1 MQRNRQ
7 LQLDV
12 EAPFGVESAAVEV
25 PCLVVVVTHEL
36 RRLSNIY
43 TGCRISQGRAY
54 SKKQDGLIGQQ
65 LSAIITTGSN
75 RRSSHN
81 LRSYNFAR
89 ASAWLIKRIIHYS
102 TLLMF
107 AVPSLAPILP
117 DFEHVHRCQNNE
129 RFFCVSTIVSTVVV
143 PVKTGFYE
151 QMEAKEGRSGSSFHG
166 AYKMYIQPRNH

>member
-1 MQRNRQ
+1 MQRNGQ

-25 PCLVVVVTHEL
+25 PCLVVVATHEL
-36 RRLSNIY
+36 PRLSNIC

-81 LRSYNFAR
+81 LRSYNFAW

-107 AVPSLAPILP
+107 AVPSFRPNSARFRTRAPLP
-117 DFEHVHRCQNNE
+117 KQRTVFLCEHHCIDSRC
-129 RFFCVSTIVSTVVV
+129 
-143 PVKTGFYE
+143 TG
-151 QMEAKEGRSGSSFHG
+151 
-166 AYKMYIQPRNH
+166 